1 MSDEV
6 RSSRERWQRI
16 EQIYCET
23 LEQDHRRRRALLD
36 EACAGDAA
44 LRREVESLMACEA
57 DAGGFIRLF
66 GLPERVRALTR
77 ERLGEKADRTVGGGR
92 PGAREEIK
100 R

>member
-1 MSDEV
+1 MA
-6 RSSRERWQRI
+6 
-16 EQIYCET
+16 Y
-23 LEQDHRRRRALLD
+23 DH
-36 EACAGDAA
+36 
-44 LRREVESLMACEA
+44 A

-92 PGAREEIK
+92 AGAREEIK